1 MSKLS
6 EMSTQ
11 RVGIVESGY
20 DHLQLALAM
29 IWLKIWRLTTTIHS
43 LTHVV
48 DIAEI
53 LLT

>member
-29 IWLKIWRLTTTIHS
+29 IWLKIWRLTATIDECIEFA
-43 LTHVV
+43 LKN
-48 DIAEI
+48 IG
-53 LLT
+53 L